1 MAADFPAMKEKV
13 FERYPM
19 MRSTAFERRM
29 LFERASARRVRP
41 TTAVPEYGRAAMGP
55 NS

>member
-1 MAADFPAMKEKV
+1 MKEKV

-29 LFERASARRVRP
+29 LFEPASARRARSAA
-41 TTAVPEYGRAAMGP
+41 AVAEYGRAAMGP

>member
-1 MAADFPAMKEKV
+1 
-13 FERYPM
+13 M

-29 LFERASARRVRP
+29 LFERANARRARP
-41 TTAVPEYGRAAMGP
+41 AKAVPEYGRAAMGP